1 MWGRPHSVPNMSPIL
16 SPIWKTFLGTFYFVL
31 DCHQYGKRFWG
42 HNWGHFI
49 PSLNWVYIVIY
60 RHHILSGTGWGDWG
74 RPHIWGRIWGQDGDR
89 ISVAG
94 DRKNCPW
101 GRNPLGYDCNSND
114 FHFVPYYMIYWC
126 VLQRVNINFYVHK
139 VLYFRFLQRVKSIH
153 RLEMH
158 AIWMIFILSLTT
170 SFIDA
175 FCKG

>member
-1 MWGRPHSVPNMSPIL
+1 MTLFELTSSLGTEFNVPKSVPKCGDVPIL
-16 SPIWKTFLGTFYFVL
+16 SPICPQFCPQF
-31 DCHQYGKRFWG
+31 GKRFWG

-101 GRNPLGYDCNSND
+101 GRNPLTLFELSS
-114 FHFVPYYMIYWC
+114 VPGHHCMWVVC
-126 VLQRVNINFYVHK
+126 V
-139 VLYFRFLQRVKSIH
+139 
-153 RLEMH
+153 
-158 AIWMIFILSLTT
+158 
-170 SFIDA
+170 
-175 FCKG
+175 